1 MRSQAGGNHILRSV
15 FHPRAASAARSG
27 HARRRAHRH
36 CANQGLTSYSGH
48 NCITFSNFRQALG
61 IISREVGAIEAA
73 KFRIARPAF
82 ARFVAP
88 FAPVCPRS
96 SSGRREH
103 CASRPCRKPGG
114 QRHKPAG
121 SVRSPRFCGPAFTRM
136 AVCPSARFSG
146 ARHDIP
152 PRRALLFKVG
162 RFCLSVALRPL
173 RQTHR
178 PPARGEKRHRRTR
191 ISAAHRGG
199 PTPSRARGR
208 SRPLPSLHRLR
219 P

>member
-1 MRSQAGGNHILRSV
+1 M
-15 FHPRAASAARSG
+15 
-27 HARRRAHRH
+27 
-36 CANQGLTSYSGH
+36 
-48 NCITFSNFRQALG
+48 G

-178 PPARGEKRHRRTR
+178 PPARGRSAIAARASARRTGADPPHHAPAVVRARFLPSIVYAHDCPRHRYRQR
-191 ISAAHRGG
+191 AFIEACRLSFMRGLFQHNG
-199 PTPSRARGR
+199 QRF
-208 SRPLPSLHRLR
+208 
-219 P
+219 